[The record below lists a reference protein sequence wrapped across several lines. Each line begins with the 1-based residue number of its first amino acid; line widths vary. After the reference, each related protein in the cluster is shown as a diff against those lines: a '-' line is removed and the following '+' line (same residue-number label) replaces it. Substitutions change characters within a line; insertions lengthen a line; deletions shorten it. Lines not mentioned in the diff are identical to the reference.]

1 MRAKRLVLVSLVVFL
16 TGACVTS
23 QSRTLRSEFED
34 IPVPKGLSY
43 VEDQSVIIESPS
55 VKAARLIYRG
65 RIEMG
70 SLAVAMRTMM
80 EANGW
85 RAISNTSASTH
96 DTTRVVA
103 PHAKGWVW
111 EGRTPVPPPNSI
123 VRALW
128 CVSNLRVVPAKPVFR
143 DERVRLAWSPRS
155 SLVHR

>member
-1 MRAKRLVLVSLVVFL
+1 MRAKRLVLVSLFVFL

-85 RAISNTSASTH
+85 RAISNTDRKST
-96 DTTRVVA
+96 RL
-103 PHAKGWVW
+103 
-111 EGRTPVPPPNSI
+111 NS
-123 VRALW
+123 
-128 CVSNLRVVPAKPVFR
+128 S
-143 DERVRLAWSPRS
+143 
-155 SLVHR
+155 HT